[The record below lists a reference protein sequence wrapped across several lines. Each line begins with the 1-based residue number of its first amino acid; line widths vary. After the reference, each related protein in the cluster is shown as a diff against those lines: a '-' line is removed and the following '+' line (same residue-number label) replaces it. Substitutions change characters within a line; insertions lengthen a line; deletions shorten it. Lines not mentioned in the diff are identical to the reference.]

1 MGNVKIVCTL
11 LDGSRVDLTELLR
24 NYAAHALLFLNIRS
38 YSGGARHRKQKSGSQ
53 SANNG
58 LVEVIAMDNV
68 DVSLLNIGGTGESM
82 CQAEKVEIYTSRSV
96 PMQVDGEPLLVN
108 PFKMNIEFLNSAD
121 MLTKKKTFIVFTK
134 LFSRSLPHPEVEE
147 RAARKIESS
156 FKT

>member
-1 MGNVKIVCTL
+1 M
-11 LDGSRVDLTELLR
+11 DYVDL
-24 NYAAHALLFLNIRS
+24 A
-38 YSGGARHRKQKSGSQ
+38 
-53 SANNG
+53 
-58 LVEVIAMDNV
+58 
-68 DVSLLNIGGTGESM
+68 LLNIGGTGESV
-82 CQAEKVEIYTSRSV
+82 CQAKKVETEISRAV